1 MSRKSMLETGGI
13 SKLVVVGSNPD
24 TLRISL
30 KYFRIHKLKLLLL
43 NEAQILFPVSIK
55 CSVLLFSYFNP
66 IQDGRFRATTMKPGT
81 FIPHLKKNQ
90 GT

>member
-1 MSRKSMLETGGI
+1 MLETGGI
-13 SKLVVVGSNPD
+13 SNLVVVGSNPD

-30 KYFRIHKLKLLLL
+30 KYFRIYKLKLLLL

-66 IQDGRFRATTMKPGT
+66 IQDGPFRATTMKPGT
-81 FIPHLKKNQ
+81 FIPHLKKIQ